1 MHIHI
6 RIYTHK
12 FFVYILIINDCST
25 VDNSHVTRR
34 QRPDSGYKELTKL
47 QQEEEEFWQLAEGFN
62 MSKPGSVELYFDM
75 LSSRVNQMQVEAE
88 NE

>member
-1 MHIHI
+1 V
-6 RIYTHK
+6 R
-12 FFVYILIINDCST
+12 
-25 VDNSHVTRR
+25 
-34 QRPDSGYKELTKL
+34 L

-75 LSSRVNQMQVEAE
+75 LSSKFSQMQADTE

>member
-1 MHIHI
+1 MLH
-6 RIYTHK
+6 
-12 FFVYILIINDCST
+12 S
-25 VDNSHVTRR
+25 VDNSNVTRR
-34 QRPDSGYKELTKL
+34 QRPFSGSKELVKL

-75 LSSRVNQMQVEAE
+75 LSSRVNQMQAEAD

>member
-1 MHIHI
+1 M
-6 RIYTHK
+6 YN
-12 FFVYILIINDCST
+12 YILLMLHS
-25 VDNSHVTRR
+25 VDNSNVTRR
-34 QRPDSGYKELTKL
+34 PRPFSGSKELVKL

-75 LSSRVNQMQVEAE
+75 LSSRVNQMQTEAD

>member
-1 MHIHI
+1 MYNYVLLMLH
-6 RIYTHK
+6 
-12 FFVYILIINDCST
+12 S
-25 VDNSHVTRR
+25 VDNSNVTRR
-34 QRPDSGYKELTKL
+34 QRPFSGNKELVKL

-75 LSSRVNQMQVEAE
+75 LSSRVNQMQAEAD